1 MAKPFPLTRLLN
13 FLSRNEESIR
23 PKIGLSVWII
33 FWFWF
38 GDVYSNYVPSGSLVN
53 YASYLLPW
61 ISYFLIGYAELGNE
75 KSTVFHNEIVFFFFF
90 NINRRLYAFFSI
102 SKWQEDRIFLNYM
115 QNGITWSKKISM
127 IQFLWWY
134 NFLQLVMGF
143 MLFSLKKFPNFP
155 WNMKINNITIFF

>member
-90 NINRRLYAFFSI
+90 NINRRLYAFFPFQNDKKI
-102 SKWQEDRIFLNYM
+102 EFFLNYM

-134 NFLQLVMGF
+134 NFLQLVLRF
-143 MLFSLKKFPNFP
+143 VLFSLKKFPNFP